1 MNELDYGSLEACQRL
16 VEAGIVL
23 ETDYCWAK
31 TIEGDY
37 MLTSRHHQ
45 EFSWNRVPAPSMAEA
60 WRELPDFIDTIEFGR
75 CTPLIHRYSKNTIAG
90 YGVMQLGRTEN
101 VNPTDALIDLII
113 WLEKRKGES

>member
-1 MNELDYGSLEACQRL
+1 MNLTMARSKPASDLWRREL
-16 VEAGIVL
+16 
-23 ETDYCWAK
+23 CWRRI
-31 TIEGDY
+31 TVG
-37 MLTSRHHQ
+37 LRHHQ

-101 VNPTDALIDLII
+101 VNPTDALIDLLI
-113 WLEKRKGES
+113 WLEGRKK